1 MESIFFIIKIK
12 IEKTWV
18 FIFYLFDFSF
28 VIIFFLMG
36 IDNAVSFII
45 LLLSFFNFLNLKMV
59 NYMWVE
65 IDIDKT
71 YFFVFLKYLYFI
83 QFFYVI

>member
-1 MESIFFIIKIK
+1 MKRISRTECLGAFLPGPVHEENIRGLNGVDFFFIKIK

-28 VIIFFLMG
+28 VINFFLMG
-36 IDNAVSFII
+36 IDNPVSFII

-59 NYMWVE
+59 NYM
-65 IDIDKT
+65 
-71 YFFVFLKYLYFI
+71 
-83 QFFYVI
+83 